1 MRGHF
6 PSPNNEQI
14 FANEIKNKSPVAFK
28 KYNINNGVR
37 VDLVRQRIAQ
47 NAMKQ

>member
-14 FANEIKNKSPVAFK
+14 FANGIKNKSLVAIK
-28 KYNINNGVR
+28 KYNISNGVG
-37 VDLVRQRIAQ
+37 VDLVSQRIAQ